1 MADLQIP
8 NLNKK
13 NGKYLFKR
21 KLTLRRKSKRKLL
34 SESFLMFLFGSFLV
48 YLNYLIPNK
57 RLLFNNL
64 IGNIEKSF
72 ELILKTIIYI
82 WEIFL
87 VIFIISSLITM
98 LILALGC
105 FYRLFKV
112 LRRKTKQIS
121 YK

>member
-1 MADLQIP
+1 
-8 NLNKK
+8 
-13 NGKYLFKR
+13 
-21 KLTLRRKSKRKLL
+21 L
-34 SESFLMFLFGSFLV
+34 SGSFLV

-57 RLLFNNL
+57 IVLFNNL

-72 ELILKTIIYI
+72 ELILETIIYI

-87 VIFIISSLITM
+87 VIFIISSLIIM
-98 LILALGC
+98 LILTIGC

-121 YK
+121 FK

>member
-34 SESFLMFLFGSFLV
+34 SESFLMFLSGSFLV
-48 YLNYLIPNK
+48 YLNYLIPK
-57 RLLFNNL
+57 KILLFNNL

-72 ELILKTIIYI
+72 ELILETLIYI
-82 WEIFL
+82 REIFL
-87 VIFIISSLITM
+87 VIFIISSLIIM
-98 LILALGC
+98 LILAIGC

>member
-1 MADLQIP
+1 MADLQIL

-34 SESFLMFLFGSFLV
+34 SESFLMFLSGSFLV

-57 RLLFNNL
+57 ILLFNNL
-64 IGNIEKSF
+64 IGNIEKLF
-72 ELILKTIIYI
+72 ELMLETLNYI
-82 WEIFL
+82 REIFL
-87 VIFIISSLITM
+87 VIFIISSLIIM
-98 LILALGC
+98 LILAVGC

-121 YK
+121 FK

>member
-21 KLTLRRKSKRKLL
+21 KLTLRRKSKKKLL